1 VTFVRAGGKAKVIMR
16 LNGACLA
23 STFKLI
29 LSRELSHVSYFSY
42 IVIQMPVRKFEDP
55 KIEQQILNLLQETA
69 KPTTTDYVATN
80 LKISWSTARMMLLS
94 MALHGKIGILETT
107 NSCVFLLKKTEPAQ
121 ALNQAATS
129 MEEASTLTES
139 AASNE

>member
-1 VTFVRAGGKAKVIMR
+1 MQEASKSDYAVKRRLLRAKYLQVKFS
-16 LNGACLA
+16 LA
-23 STFKLI
+23 SYLTF
-29 LSRELSHVSYFSY
+29 SYFSY

-55 KIEQQILNLLQETA
+55 KIEQQILDLLQETA

-107 NSCVFLLKKTEPAQ
+107 NSCVFLLKKTEAAQ
-121 ALNQAATS
+121 ALNQPATS
-129 MEEASTLTES
+129 TEEASTLTES
-139 AASNE
+139 ATSNE

>member
-1 VTFVRAGGKAKVIMR
+1 
-16 LNGACLA
+16 
-23 STFKLI
+23 
-29 LSRELSHVSYFSY
+29 
-42 IVIQMPVRKFEDP
+42 MPVRKFEDP

-107 NSCVFLLKKTEPAQ
+107 NSCVFLLKKTEAAQ
-121 ALNQAATS
+121 ALNQTATS
-129 MEEASTLTES
+129 TEEASTLTES